1 MDERIFLQNYWQYKI
16 KIVLLYYTSNTMKE
30 REVILDYIFDNERPI
45 YIQLVEMLRKEIVS
59 GKLKA
64 GERLPSVRELAL
76 TARVN
81 PNTMQKA
88 LVELENEGLV
98 YTERTNGKFVT
109 TNNELIEKIKKELAE
124 EKVNNFLSDMKSI
137 GITYEEAVI
146 YLQELGGNK

>member
-1 MDERIFLQNYWQYKI
+1 M
-16 KIVLLYYTSNTMKE
+16 YYTSNTMKE

-45 YIQLVEMLRKEIVS
+45 YIQLVEMLRKEIFS
-59 GKLKA
+59 GKLKT

-109 TNNELIEKIKKELAE
+109 DNKELIEKIKKELAE
-124 EKVNNFLSDMKSI
+124 EKVNNFLDDMKSI
-137 GITYEEAVI
+137 GITYGEAVT